1 MDWALRYCL
10 AQVKDN
16 YSERLEMHFTELQT
30 LPLCN
35 NDWYEPF
42 LSSLL
47 LSAFFSLLFSLVSP
61 SPPPLLDNLH

>member
-42 LSSLL
+42 LLSPFILVFLSSL
-47 LSAFFSLLFSLVSP
+47 FSRLP
-61 SPPPLLDNLH
+61 